1 MTPKTKGALDVFINV
16 VFPILVGVA
25 IYILFGSLHTNAIST
40 FSWVTIYPRARIP
53 SWVRFDLPDGLWT
66 YSLTYSL
73 LLIWKRSKMLSS
85 ILISGLS
92 LAASFAYE
100 GLQLLKILPGT
111 FSIYDILSYCVGYGS
126 AVSLYVL
133 KNRKEHS

>member
-1 MTPKTKGALDVFINV
+1 MKSALDVFIDV
-16 VFPILVGVA
+16 VFPIIVGVA

-40 FSWVTIYPRARIP
+40 FSWVAIYSGARIP
-53 SWVRFDLPDGLWT
+53 SWVRFNLPDGLWT

-85 ILISGLS
+85 VLFSCPS
-92 LAASFAYE
+92 LAVSFTYE

-126 AVSLYVL
+126 AVSLYAL